1 MKKVV
6 GVSHW
11 GPFSLH
17 DKSAVVTGGA
27 MGIGLGIV
35 KRLSEAGAN
44 VLIADLDFDCAL
56 KESEALSAGGAK
68 AACLKLDVTAPDAG
82 DQIVAA
88 MVENFGG
95 VDILVNNA
103 GIYPQVPMLQMEPAL
118 FDKVIAI
125 NLKALAFISK
135 AVGQKM
141 VDQGRGGKIINIAS
155 IDGIHPSMVGL
166 AAYDASKGG
175 VIMFTKNFA
184 LEMGV
189 NKVSVNA
196 IAPGGIGT
204 PGTAAP
210 LLGSGMTQEQ
220 MDAMMAGFTAK
231 IPMGRMGEPDDIGK
245 VAAFLASSASDYM
258 TGEIVVV
265 DGGFL
270 LG

>member
-1 MKKVV
+1 M
-6 GVSHW
+6 SHW

-35 KRLSEAGAN
+35 KRLAEGGAN
-44 VLIADLDFDCAL
+44 VLIADLDFDCAT
-56 KESEALSAGGAK
+56 KETEALAGSPGTL
-68 AACLKLDVTAPDAG
+68 ACLKLDVTAPDAG
-82 DQIVAA
+82 DTIVSA

-103 GIYPQVPMLQMEPAL
+103 GIYPQVPMLQMDPGL

-125 NLKALAFISK
+125 NLKGLAFISK
-135 AVGQKM
+135 AVANKM
-141 VDQGRGGKIINIAS
+141 VEQGRGGKIINIAS

-166 AAYDASKGG
+166 AAYDSSKGG
-175 VIMFTKNFA
+175 VVMFTKNFA
-184 LEMGV
+184 LEMGPH
-189 NKVSVNA
+189 KVSVNA
-196 IAPGGIGT
+196 IAPGGIAT
-204 PGTAAP
+204 PGSAAP
-210 LLGSGMTQEQ
+210 LVGSGMTQEQ

-231 IPMGRMGEPDDIGK
+231 IPMGRMGDPDDIGK

-265 DGGFL
+265 DGGYL